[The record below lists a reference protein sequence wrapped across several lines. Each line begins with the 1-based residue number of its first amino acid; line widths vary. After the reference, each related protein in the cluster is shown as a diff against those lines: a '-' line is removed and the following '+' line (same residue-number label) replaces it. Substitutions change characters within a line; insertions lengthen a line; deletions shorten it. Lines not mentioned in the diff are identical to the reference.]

1 VLSISCALILSAVT
15 GAVGPVTAQQVYRCV
30 DQAGKVHI
38 GIGSAPVG
46 VQCVERSVR
55 GAVAPS
61 RGDGGAKSA
70 AEASEAARPT
80 VRCQAAVR
88 GRLKAPATA
97 RFLSVYHNPKEA
109 WSIVGEVEA
118 RSSAGTMT
126 RGSYA
131 CKLRGGA
138 VEEVTVTIW

>member
-1 VLSISCALILSAVT
+1 
-15 GAVGPVTAQQVYRCV
+15 VTAQQVYRCI
-30 DQAGKVHI
+30 DQGGRVHI

-46 VQCVERSVR
+46 VQCVERRVS

-61 RGDGGAKSA
+61 RGDGGARSA
-70 AEASEAARPT
+70 AEASEAARP
-80 VRCQAAVR
+80 VARCQAAVR
-88 GRLKAPATA
+88 GRLKSPPATA
-97 RFLSVYHNPKEA
+97 RFLSVYYDPKEA
-109 WSIVGEVEA
+109 WSVVGEVEA
-118 RSSAGTMT
+118 RSSARKMM